1 MARIASNSIWITSRF
16 AIDMEKGYATH
27 GFPACYDENSRILIL
42 GSFPSIK
49 SREMGFFYGHPQN
62 RFWKILERVF
72 QEEVPASV
80 EGRRQYALSH
90 HLALYDSLE
99 SCLIKGSEDAS
110 IEEEVPADLSP
121 ILKGSKIKRILLN
134 GKKAQEAFYAHQKV
148 KENIEVIDL
157 PSTSSAN
164 ASWRL
169 ERLIEVWGKA
179 LL

>member
-1 MARIASNSIWITSRF
+1 M
-16 AIDMEKGYATH
+16 MEKEYATH
-27 GFPACYDENSRILIL
+27 GFPACYDQESRILIL

-72 QEEVPASV
+72 EEEVPPSG
-80 EGRRQYALSH
+80 EGRKEYALRH

-99 SCLIKGSEDAS
+99 SCFIYGSEDAS
-110 IEEEVPADLSP
+110 IEKEIPADLSP

-134 GKKAQEAFYAHQKV
+134 GKKAQEAFYAHQKINS
-148 KENIEVIDL
+148 NIEIIDL

-164 ASWRL
+164 AAWSL
-169 ERLIEVWGKA
+169 DKLVEVWKKA
-179 LL
+179 LLF

>member
-1 MARIASNSIWITSRF
+1 
-16 AIDMEKGYATH
+16 MEKGYATH
-27 GFPACYDENSRILIL
+27 GFPACYDQESRILIL

-110 IEEEVPADLSP
+110 IEEEVPADLTP
-121 ILKGSKIKRILLN
+121 ILQKGKIERILLN
-134 GKKAQEAFYAHQKV
+134 GKKAQTAFYAHQKIDS
-148 KENIEVIDL
+148 NIKIIDL

-164 ASWRL
+164 AAWSLDKLVEAWR
-169 ERLIEVWGKA
+169 KA
-179 LL
+179 LIL

>member
-1 MARIASNSIWITSRF
+1 
-16 AIDMEKGYATH
+16 MEKGYATH
-27 GFPACYDENSRILIL
+27 GFPACYDQESRILIL

-72 QEEVPASV
+72 EEKAPSSV

-110 IEEEVPADLSP
+110 IEEEVPADLTP
-121 ILKGSKIKRILLN
+121 ILQNGKIQRILLN
-134 GKKAQEAFYAHQKV
+134 GKKAQAAFYAHQKMDA
-148 KENIEVIDL
+148 NIEVINL

-164 ASWRL
+164 AAWSLDKLVEAWR
-169 ERLIEVWGKA
+169 KA

>member
-1 MARIASNSIWITSRF
+1 
-16 AIDMEKGYATH
+16 MEKGYAEH
-27 GFPACYDENSRILIL
+27 GFPACYDQESRILIL

-62 RFWKILERVF
+62 RFWKILEKVF
-72 QEEVPASV
+72 QEEVPSSK
-80 EGRRQYALSH
+80 EGRKDYALRH

-99 SCLIKGSEDAS
+99 SCFIQGSEDAS
-110 IEEEVPADLSP
+110 IEKEVPADLSP

-148 KENIEVIDL
+148 KEDIEVIDL

-164 ASWRL
+164 AAWSLDKLVEAWR
-169 ERLIEVWGKA
+169 KA
-179 LL
+179 LLF

>member
-1 MARIASNSIWITSRF
+1 
-16 AIDMEKGYATH
+16 MEKGYATH
-27 GFPACYDENSRILIL
+27 GFPACYDEESRILIL

-72 QEEVPASV
+72 EEKVPASV

-110 IEEEVPADLSP
+110 IEEEVPADLTP
-121 ILKGSKIKRILLN
+121 ILQKGKIERILLN
-134 GKKAQEAFYAHQKV
+134 GKKAQTAFYAHQKIDS
-148 KENIEVIDL
+148 NIEIIDL

-164 ASWRL
+164 AAWSLDKLVEAWK
-169 ERLIEVWGKA
+169 KA
-179 LL
+179 LQFID